1 MGVSPPSLPPAL
13 LQPASY
19 SDEPGK
25 RGGLRECG
33 CPPKARD
40 ADPCTIEESA
50 ESGGDRQLRPF
61 LSLKT
66 SGGGDMEPGGL
77 HPGPLIPGSIDP
89 WHAIVDL

>member
-1 MGVSPPSLPPAL
+1 MGLRPPAAVHKAL
-13 LQPASY
+13 
-19 SDEPGK
+19 PG
-25 RGGLRECG
+25 
-33 CPPKARD
+33 D

-77 HPGPLIPGSIDP
+77 HPGPLIPGSIDQ